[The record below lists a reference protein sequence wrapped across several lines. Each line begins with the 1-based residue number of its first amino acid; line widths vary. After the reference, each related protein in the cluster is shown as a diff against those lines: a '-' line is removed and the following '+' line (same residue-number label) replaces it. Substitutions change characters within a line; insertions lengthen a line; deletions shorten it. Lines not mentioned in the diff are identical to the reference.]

1 MRADGKMK
9 NTVYALAIAFIFG
22 CGVLTASVWDIP
34 ENVSA
39 KETQV
44 TEKITGLPS
53 FADIVKRETPAV
65 VNISTR
71 MLVQSRG
78 HRGGKLHP
86 NDPFREFFGDD
97 FFERFFGPNL
107 PQREQEIKSLGSGF
121 IISKDGY
128 ILTNNHVVENAD
140 EIIVKL
146 SDEREFK
153 AKMVGSDSKTDVA
166 LIKIDNHDDLPI
178 VELGNSDNMAVGEW
192 VLAIGNPFGVG
203 QTVTAGIVS
212 AKGRSIGAGPYDDF
226 IQTDASINPGN
237 SGGPLFNVN
246 GEVVGI
252 NTAIYSTSGG
262 SVGIGFAI
270 PINLVKS
277 FLPDLK
283 GEGKVTRGWLGVMIQ
298 PLTKELAESFELPS
312 DEGALVSNVI
322 EKSPAE
328 KGGIKQGDVIIEFN
342 GEKIGKVKE
351 LPAVV
356 ASTPPGKKVKVKVL
370 REGKEVTLKVKID
383 KLKDEVEKD
392 GNQIKKMG
400 MSVQKITPELAR
412 KLGLDA
418 EKGVLVSKVER
429 GGPAYKGGIR
439 RGDVI
444 IQVNRKEIKNIA
456 DYSNAI
462 DSLRPGETAL
472 ILLIRRS
479 STLYA
484 TIKVG
489 DK

>member
-1 MRADGKMK
+1 MKIDGKTK
-9 NTVYALAIAFIFG
+9 IALYVLAVALIFG
-22 CGVLTASVWDIP
+22 CGNFAASIWDIP
-34 ENVSA
+34 QNALA
-39 KETQV
+39 KEAQV
-44 TEKITGLPS
+44 TKNLSGLPS
-53 FADIVKRETPAV
+53 FADIVKKETPAV
-65 VNISTR
+65 VNISTK
-71 MLVQSRG
+71 MKIQSRG
-78 HRGGKLHP
+78 HRGKIHP
-86 NDPFREFFGDD
+86 NDPFRDFFGDD
-97 FFERFFGPNL
+97 FFEKFFGPNL
-107 PQREQEIKSLGSGF
+107 PQREEEIKSLGSGF

-146 SDEREFK
+146 FDEREFK
-153 AKMVGSDSKTDVA
+153 ADIIGTDSKTDVA
-166 LIKIDNHDDLPI
+166 LIKIKDHDDLP
-178 VELGNSDNMAVGEW
+178 VVDLGNSDTMEVGEW

-237 SGGPLFNVN
+237 SGGPLFNIN

-270 PINLVKS
+270 PINLVKG

-298 PLTKELAESFELPS
+298 PLTKELAESFGLPS
-312 DEGALVSNVI
+312 DDGALVSNVI
-322 EKSPAE
+322 EESPAE

-351 LPAVV
+351 LPVVV
-356 ASTPPGKKVKVKVL
+356 ASTPPGKKVKVKVM
-370 REGKEVTLKVKID
+370 REGKKVTLKIKID
-383 KLKDEVEKD
+383 KLDDEVGKG
-392 GNQIKKMG
+392 GNQTKKMG
-400 MSVQKITPELAR
+400 ITVQKITPELAR
-412 KLGLDA
+412 KLGRDN
-418 EKGVLVSKVER
+418 ENGVLVSKVKR
-429 GGPAYKGGIR
+429 GGPAFKGGIK

-444 IQVNRKEIKNIA
+444 IQINKKEIKDIG
-456 DYSNAI
+456 DYRTVVN
-462 DSLRPGETAL
+462 SLKSGETTL
-472 ILLIRRS
+472 ILLRRGS

-484 TIKVG
+484 TIKVEE
-489 DK
+489 K